1 MKRPDCAYHRYRLL
15 AEDVMRKPLAII
27 AAVLL
32 AAAVLGVLAVA
43 PLSLS
48 YS

>member
-1 MKRPDCAYHRYRLL
+1 MKRPDCAYHRHHGF
-15 AEDVMRKPLAII
+15 AEDVMRKHLAII

-32 AAAVLGVLAVA
+32 AAAVLGVLAAA

-48 YS
+48 YG